1 VKAREL
7 MAEEDSEGMP
17 RTPAPKVPPSV
28 APAPSSANSGALADP
43 PSREFERA
51 PPERLSKA
59 MEDEVY
65 SVLGALL
72 GMLEVLSI
80 DAQAPL
86 TERQRRFVNDAL
98 RFGDMLRAR
107 VEALVTLF
115 ADERDP
121 RFGRAPYALRRLIDH
136 SIRAASW
143 AAAEKGVSIVLPAG
157 ERWEADLLLVDAARV
172 DRALRAITDT
182 LVAALGKDGQ
192 VVLRVE
198 DGGDRVS
205 LVLSAHADGALPAVS
220 LSLSAILLS
229 AWEHVFRLQGG
240 SLRVDAGAL
249 SVFMELPKV
258 TTGAEP

>member
-7 MAEEDSEGMP
+7 TAEEDSEGTP
-17 RTPAPKVPPSV
+17 RTPAPKVSPSV
-28 APAPSSANSGALADP
+28 APAAAAPAVPVPTAANDC
-43 PSREFERA
+43 ERA
-51 PPERLSKA
+51 PSERLSKA
-59 MEDEVY
+59 MEDEIY

-121 RFGRAPYALRRLIDH
+121 RFQRAPYALRRLIDH

-157 ERWEADLLLVDAARV
+157 EGWEADLLLVDAARV

-198 DGGDRVS
+198 DAGDRVS
-205 LVLSAHADGALPAVS
+205 LVLSAHADGAVPAVS

-229 AWEHVFRLQGG
+229 AWEHVFRRQGG
-240 SLRVDAGAL
+240 SLRVDTGAL
-249 SVFMELPKV
+249 SVFMELPKA